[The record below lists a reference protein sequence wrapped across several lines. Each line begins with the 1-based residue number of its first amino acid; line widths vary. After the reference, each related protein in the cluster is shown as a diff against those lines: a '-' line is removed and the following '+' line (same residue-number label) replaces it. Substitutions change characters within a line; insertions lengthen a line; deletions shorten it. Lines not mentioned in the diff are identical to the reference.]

1 MSPLNE
7 HPILA
12 LCRTL
17 NPPARR
23 QPLAWVLAVLLSPAL
38 GWSAE
43 STAAR
48 KGDEPIVLQAE
59 RVQSVIDQKSW
70 AEGLVE
76 LRQAG
81 LLLTADALEIQHRS
95 QLVTARGNVHL
106 EQDGNRFDGT
116 EAQVQLDTRQGQVL
130 MPQYFVARTGAG
142 GRASRID
149 FSGDDRLIAVRTSY
163 SSCRADDGQEP
174 DWVLSA
180 RKLDLDFEH
189 NDGVATG
196 AVLRFLGVPI
206 LAAPVISFPAT
217 SAPRSGWLPPT
228 IDTFDNRSG
237 WGLAVPYYW
246 RLAPNYDLTLTPTL
260 ATRRGLGGTA
270 EFRYLQP
277 EDEGRIQAHALPH
290 DQTLGRSRSSLQVE
304 HEGKTQAG
312 LHYKAAWQSA
322 SDNDYWKDFSGLL
335 PSLTPRLLAR
345 DLSARQAVQVAG
357 VQGEAYARA
366 QGWQVLQNI
375 TDPVLSPYQRLPQ
388 LGTRWRGE
396 VPGQLQWGLQAEYN
410 RFTLQGQDQAAG
422 DTRGD
427 GHRLH
432 ALASLQQTNDHGW
445 AWLNPKLALN
455 TAAYDTDTPMRDGA
469 RRATRSIPTLS
480 VDSGLRLERGSSLLG
495 KSARQTLEPRLHYAN
510 TPWRNQTHLPN
521 YDAAALDFNEISIY
535 GDNAFSGADF
545 VTDAHQVTLGATSR
559 WFDQQ
564 RGAELLRIGM
574 AQRLLLRDQRITADS
589 LTADGLTAPPAAPLS
604 RFSDILLFGST
615 SLVPQ
620 WRLDG
625 TVQFNTDTSRTV
637 RSILSARWQPGP
649 FQTLSTTYRF
659 ARGLNEQFELGWQWP
674 IYRGKG
680 SASSGACKGSLY
692 GVGRVNYSMKDSRIT
707 DAIAGLEYDAGCW
720 IGRLVFERTSTS
732 RAEARQ
738 HVYLQL
744 ELVGLSKLGPSP
756 LKILKD
762 NIPGYQL
769 LHDDSVAPPTSTAP

>member
-1 MSPLNE
+1 MAML
-7 HPILA
+7 LA
-12 LCRTL
+12 
-17 NPPARR
+17 PG
-23 QPLAWVLAVLLSPAL
+23 LAWPAT
-38 GWSAE
+38 G
-43 STAAR
+43 AATPR
-48 KGDEPIVLQAE
+48 KPDEPVVLQAE
-59 RVQSVIDQKSW
+59 RVQSVIDEKSW

-81 LLLTADALEIQHRS
+81 LLLTADTLDIQHRT
-95 QLVTARGNVHL
+95 QLVTARGTVHL
-106 EQDGNRFDGT
+106 EQDGNRFDGS
-116 EAQVQLDTRQGQVL
+116 EVQVQLDSRKGHVL
-130 MPQYFVARTGAG
+130 APQYFIARTGAG

-149 FSGDDRLIAVRTSY
+149 FSGDDRLLAAHANY

-180 RKLDLDFEH
+180 KKLDLDFEH

-228 IDTFDNRSG
+228 IDTFDSRSG
-237 WGLAVPYYW
+237 WGVAVPYYW
-246 RLAPNYDLTLTPTL
+246 RLASNHDLTLTPML

-277 EDEGRIQAHALPH
+277 EDEGRIQLHVLPY
-290 DQTLGRSRSSLQVE
+290 DQTLRRSRSSLQVE
-304 HEGKTQAG
+304 HEGHLSSG
-312 LHYKAAWQSA
+312 LRFKAAWQSA
-322 SDNDYWKDFSGLL
+322 SDNDYWKDFAGML

-345 DLSARQAVQVAG
+345 DLGARQAVRLG
-357 VQGEAYARA
+357 GLQGEVYARA
-366 QGWQVLQNI
+366 QGWQVMQNT

-388 LGTRWRGE
+388 VGSRWQGDA
-396 VPGQLQWGLQAEYN
+396 PGQLQWGLQTEYN

-422 DTRGD
+422 DLRGD

-432 ALASLQQTNDHGW
+432 ALASLQQTLDNDG
-445 AWLNPKLALN
+445 AWFIPKLSLN
-455 TAAYDTDTPMRDGA
+455 AATYDTDLPMRDGA
-469 RRATRSIPTLS
+469 RRASRSIPTLS
-480 VDSGLRLERGSSLLG
+480 VDSGLRLERSSTLLD
-495 KSARQTLEPRLHYAN
+495 KPVRQTLEPRLHYVN
-510 TPWRNQTHLPN
+510 TPWRDQTKLPN
-521 YDAAALDFNEISIY
+521 YDAAVLDFNEISIY

-545 VTDAHQVTLGATSR
+545 VTDAHQLTMGATSR

-564 RGAELLRIGM
+564 RGAELLRFGM
-574 AQRLLLRDQRITADS
+574 AQRLLLRDQRITTEN
-589 LTADGLTAPPAAPLS
+589 LTADGLTAPATAPLS
-604 RFSDILLFGST
+604 RFSDVLLFGST

-620 WRLDG
+620 WRVDG
-625 TVQFNTDTSRTV
+625 TVQFNTDSSRTM

-674 IYRGKG
+674 IYRGQVRG
-680 SASSGACKGSLY
+680 SSGQCTGNLY
-692 GVGRVNYSMKDSRIT
+692 GVGRVNYSTQDSRIT

-720 IGRLVFERTSTS
+720 IGRLVYERTSTS

-744 ELVGLSKLGPSP
+744 ELVGLSRLGPSP
-756 LKILKD
+756 LKVLKD
-762 NIPGYQL
+762 NIPGYKL
-769 LHDDSVAPPTSTAP
+769 LREDSATAPTSTEP